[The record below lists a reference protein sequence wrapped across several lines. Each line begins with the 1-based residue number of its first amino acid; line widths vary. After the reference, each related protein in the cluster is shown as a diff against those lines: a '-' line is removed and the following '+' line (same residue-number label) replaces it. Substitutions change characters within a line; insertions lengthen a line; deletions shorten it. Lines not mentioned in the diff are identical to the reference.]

1 MLRMYQ
7 EIFALPG
14 ALKFS
19 LAGLV
24 ARLPIAILGL
34 GIVLFIQGETGSYE
48 IAGLVTSVFMVVQAI
63 TNPLIARL
71 VDAHGQARVMVP
83 VVCIHLVALSGL
95 LASVLLDWWVGT
107 VFLCAGLAGA
117 SVGSLGSLVRAR
129 WNAIV
134 QSSRQLD
141 TAFSWEAVADE
152 ILFVTGPV
160 VVTALA
166 TLWIAPAGVLIS
178 GVATLAG
185 ALLFYPQKA
194 TEPAP
199 RGRSVDRSG
208 RVLTHP
214 GIFVAVVCQVFLGVV
229 FGAIDVIA
237 VGFGDEQGAKA
248 FAGIALSALAAG
260 SLLAGAVYGAM
271 DWRLQARFRFPLM
284 LAALT
289 AGSLLLLLA
298 NDMVLF
304 AILLFVVGVGIA
316 PSLIAV
322 SSVIQ
327 TLAPPERLTESLAWI
342 STALGFGVAIGSASA
357 GSVIE
362 RLGAHE
368 AIWIVAGCSTAA
380 LLIAGLGLRA
390 MDPAR
395 TVTPHRPRRETID
408 TASLPAVVPQS
419 TGDGS
424 PDEARPGR

>member
-1 MLRMYQ
+1 MLRKYS

-24 ARLPIAILGL
+24 ARMPIAILGI
-34 GIVLFIQGETGSYE
+34 GIVLFVQGETGSYE
-48 IAGLVTSVFMVVQAI
+48 LAGLVTSVFMVVQAMS
-63 TNPLIARL
+63 NPLIARL
-71 VDAHGQARVMVP
+71 VDTHGQARIMVP
-83 VVCIHLVALSGL
+83 VVCIHLVALVGL
-95 LASVLLDWWVGT
+95 LLAVTLGWWFGL
-107 VFLCAGLAGA
+107 VFVFAGIAGA

-134 QSSRQLD
+134 QNSRQLD

-152 ILFVTGPV
+152 FLFVSGPV

-166 TLWIAPAGVLIS
+166 TLWLAPAGVLLS
-178 GVATLAG
+178 GVATATG

-199 RGRSVDRSG
+199 RGRAVDRSG

-214 GIFVAVVCQVFLGVV
+214 GILAAVVCQIFLGVL

-260 SLLAGAVYGAM
+260 SLLAGTAYGAF
-271 DWRLQARFRFPLM
+271 DWTMPVRFRFPLM
-284 LAALT
+284 LTLLT
-289 AGSLLLLLA
+289 AGSWLLLLA
-298 NDMVLF
+298 NDMVFF
-304 AILLFVVGVGIA
+304 AALLFVVGVGIA

-342 STALGFGVAIGSASA
+342 STALGFGVAIGSAAA
-357 GSVIE
+357 GSVID

-368 AIWIVAGCSTAA
+368 AIWIIGICASIGLAVAVV
-380 LLIAGLGLRA
+380 GLPA

-395 TVTPHRPRRETID
+395 SPTPRRPRRQTID
-408 TASLPAVVPQS
+408 TETLPVVTPE
-419 TGDGS
+419 D
-424 PDEARPGR
+424 

>member
-1 MLRMYQ
+1 MLRKYS

-24 ARLPIAILGL
+24 ARMPIAILGI
-34 GIVLFIQGETGSYE
+34 GIVLFVQGETGSYE
-48 IAGLVTSVFMVVQAI
+48 LAGLVTSVFMVVQAVS
-63 TNPLIARL
+63 NPMIARL
-71 VDAHGQARVMVP
+71 VDAHGQARIMVP
-83 VVCIHLVALSGL
+83 VVCIHLVALIGL
-95 LASVLLDWWVGT
+95 LLSVALGWWFGL
-107 VFLCAGLAGA
+107 VFAFAGIAGA

-129 WNAIV
+129 WNALV
-134 QSSRQLD
+134 RNSRQLD

-152 ILFVTGPV
+152 FLFVTGPV

-166 TLWIAPAGVLIS
+166 TLWLAPAGVLLS
-178 GVATLAG
+178 GVATAVG

-194 TEPAP
+194 TEPVP
-199 RGRSVDRSG
+199 RGRSIDRSG

-214 GIFVAVVCQVFLGVV
+214 GILAAVICQVFLGIL
-229 FGAIDVIA
+229 FGAIDVTA

-260 SLLAGAVYGAM
+260 SLIAGAAYGAF
-271 DWRLQARFRFPLM
+271 DWTMPVRFRFPLM
-284 LAALT
+284 LALLT
-289 AGSLLLLLA
+289 AGSWLLLLA

-342 STALGFGVAIGSASA
+342 STALGFGVAIGSAVA
-357 GSVIE
+357 GSVID

-368 AIWIVAGCSTAA
+368 AIWITSICSTIG
-380 LLIAGLGLRA
+380 LIVAVIGLPG
-390 MDPAR
+390 MNPAR
-395 TVTPHRPRRETID
+395 SPTPRRPRRETID
-408 TASLPAVVPQS
+408 TDTLPVI
-419 TGDGS
+419 T
-424 PDEARPGR
+424 

>member
-1 MLRMYQ
+1 MLRTYS

-24 ARLPIAILGL
+24 ARMPIAILGL

-48 IAGLVTSVFMVVQAI
+48 LAGLVTSVFMVVQAV

-71 VDAHGQARVMVP
+71 VDAYGQSRVMVP
-83 VVCIHLVALSGL
+83 IVCVHLVALIGL
-95 LASVLLDWWVGT
+95 LAAVLLGWWFGF
-107 VFLCAGLAGA
+107 VFLLAGIVGA

-129 WNAIV
+129 WNALV
-134 QSSRQLD
+134 RNSRQLD

-152 ILFVTGPV
+152 FLFVSGPV
-160 VVTALA
+160 AVTALA
-166 TLWIAPAGVLIS
+166 TLWFAPAGVLLS
-178 GVATLAG
+178 GVATAVG

-199 RGRSVDRSG
+199 RGRTVGRTG

-214 GIFVAVVCQVFLGVV
+214 GILAAIVCQIFLGIL
-229 FGAIDVIA
+229 FGAIDVTA

-260 SLLAGAVYGAM
+260 SLVAGAVYGAY
-271 DWRLQARFRFPLM
+271 DWQMPVRYRFPLM
-284 LAALT
+284 LTVLAAG
-289 AGSLLLLLA
+289 AWLLLLA
-298 NDMVLF
+298 NDMVVF
-304 AILLFVVGVGIA
+304 AALLFVVGVGIA

-327 TLAPPERLTESLAWI
+327 TLAPAQRLTESLAWI
-342 STALGFGVAIGSASA
+342 STALGFGVAIGSALA
-357 GSVIE
+357 GSVID
-362 RLGAHE
+362 RMGAHE
-368 AIWIVAGCSTAA
+368 AIWITAICA
-380 LLIAGLGLRA
+380 SIGLIVSIIGLPG

-395 TVTPHRPRRETID
+395 TPTLRRPRRETID
-408 TASLPAVVPQS
+408 TESLPVIDP
-419 TGDGS
+419 TT
-424 PDEARPGR
+424 